1 MKKSIF
7 NIILLVLLVTN
18 LVLTAI
24 IVFAVVP
31 SVMSSNEMVKKVAQA
46 IDLEKEGQAQHT
58 EDDQISIDNTDI
70 FTFADKFTVELNP
83 GDDGK
88 HVAVFKLTLTLN
100 KKNEDYSK
108 YKGKLSSYE
117 ELMRTKV
124 SSIVSKYN
132 ETEVINNKD
141 EILEEIKEALR
152 EMYNNST
159 FIYSVGFGDFMIQKQ
174 K

>member
-46 IDLEKEGQAQHT
+46 IDLEKEGQGQHT
-58 EDDQISIDNTDI
+58 EDDQISIENTDI

-88 HVAVFKLTLTLN
+88 SHVAVFKLTLTLN

-159 FIYSVGFGDFMIQKQ
+159 FIYSVGFGDFMTQ
-174 K
+174 